1 MAILERRLEEPGS
14 TARGNAAAPA
24 GGFATVRPVKWWAAL
39 GVAFI
44 AVQAAILIAWVTG
57 PWFHHVSPGPTP
69 VPTYMKVAMVTFQI
83 LLPAAG
89 LGAIYLFVVRP
100 WRRERRLTIYGLLV
114 VAFSFLWWQDPLS
127 AYGGEWFSYNAWQ
140 VNMGSWVHEVP
151 GWLAPGTPSHQ
162 IAYPLLI
169 VPGAYIV
176 IFLLV
181 SFLGSRLMAL
191 IKARRPQSSRLML
204 VASCFAAMA
213 LFDLVFEGIVF
224 MPLGSWEYPGGHWA
238 LFPTTFHKYPLN
250 EALTT
255 GMLFTSFACIK
266 FFTDDRG
273 LTLAERGADAL
284 RTNAARH
291 WVLRALAMTGLVSL
305 CMVLFYGL
313 PNTFAGL
320 HSTQWP
326 QSIQKRSYLT
336 YTCGPA
342 AGRSCPPTA
351 VKSRAGGPNGR

>member
-1 MAILERRLEEPGS
+1 MAILERRLETETPA
-14 TARGNAAAPA
+14 ARKAATERFAPI
-24 GGFATVRPVKWWAAL
+24 RPVVWWAAL

-44 AVQAAILIAWVTG
+44 VAQAAILIAWVSG
-57 PWFHHVSPGPTP
+57 PWFHHVSSGPTP
-69 VPTYMKVAMVTFQI
+69 VPTYMKVAMIAFQAI
-83 LLPAAG
+83 LPIAG
-89 LGAIYLFVVRP
+89 LAIIYLFVIRP
-100 WRRERRLTIYGLLV
+100 WRRERRLTTYGLLV

-140 VNMGSWVHEVP
+140 VNMGSWVHDVP
-151 GWLAPGTPSHQ
+151 GWLSPGTPAHQ

-181 SFLGSRLMAL
+181 SFLGSRLMAAL
-191 IKARRPQSSRLML
+191 KTRRPQTSRLTL
-204 VASCFAAMA
+204 VLTCFVAMA
-213 LFDLVFEGIVF
+213 LFDLIFEGIVF
-224 MPLGSWEYPGGHWA
+224 MPLGSWEYPGGHLA

-255 GMLFTSFACIK
+255 GMLFTAFASIK
-266 FFTDDRG
+266 YFTDDRG
-273 LTLAERGADAL
+273 LTLAERGAGAL
-284 RTNAARH
+284 RTNATRH
-291 WVLRALAMTGLVSL
+291 WVLRALAVTGMVSL
-305 CMVLFYGL
+305 CMVVFYGL

-326 QSIQKRSYLT
+326 ASIQKRSYLT

-351 VKSRAGGPNGR
+351 LTPHGR

>member
-1 MAILERRLEEPGS
+1 MIFESPLEIGVGRP
-14 TARGNAAAPA
+14 TAADTRGLFGPL
-24 GGFATVRPVKWWAAL
+24 RPVVGWAGL
-39 GVAFI
+39 GVFFI

-69 VPTYMKVAMVTFQI
+69 VPTYMKVAMVAFQVI
-83 LLPAAG
+83 LPAGG
-89 LGAIYLFVVRP
+89 LGAIYLFVIRP
-100 WRRERRLTIYGLLV
+100 WRRERRLTTCGLLV

-127 AYGGEWFSYNAWQ
+127 AYGGEWFTYNAWQ

-151 GWLAPGTPSHQ
+151 GWLSPGTPSHQ

-169 VPGAYIV
+169 VPGAYII

-181 SFLGSRLMAL
+181 SFLGSQWMTWL
-191 IKARRPQSSRLML
+191 KTRRPQTGRLTL
-204 VASCFAAMA
+204 VLTCIVVMA
-213 LFDLVFEGIVF
+213 LFDLVFEGMVF

-255 GMLFTSFACIK
+255 GMLFTSFASIK
-266 FFTDDRG
+266 YFVDDRG
-273 LTLAERGADAL
+273 FTLAERGADQL
-284 RTNAARH
+284 RTSPGRA
-291 WVLRALAMTGLVSL
+291 WTLRALAMTGLVSL

-313 PNTFAGL
+313 PNAIVGL

-326 QSIQKRSYLT
+326 ESIQKRSYLT

-342 AGRSCPPTA
+342 AGRSCPPTS
-351 VKSRAGGPNGR
+351 VKTRGPGPDGR